1 MIDGATPKATKS
13 HNESNCIPYYLFIIH
28 FNKRRKKYI
37 PNKLVVLVKRATNPS
52 RKSHIAEIIIHQ
64 AAMVNFSW
72 LYINRP
78 SIAIIIPT
86 SPKTKEVK
94 VMPFGIK
101 YFLFYIIFLLYRKF
115 MI

>member
-1 MIDGATPKATKS
+1 MVLHQKLLNHTMNRIAS
-13 HNESNCIPYYLFIIH
+13 LIIYLLYILI
-28 FNKRRKKYI
+28 KRRKKYI